1 MKGSITV
8 EAALLCPFL
17 CLLICSM
24 IVITFFLYDMILDY
38 GEETMESLRKISEN
52 VNMLRIER
60 LICEEGKE

>member
-24 IVITFFLYDMILDY
+24 IVITLFLYDMILDY
-38 GEETMESLRKISEN
+38 GEETMEALRKISEN